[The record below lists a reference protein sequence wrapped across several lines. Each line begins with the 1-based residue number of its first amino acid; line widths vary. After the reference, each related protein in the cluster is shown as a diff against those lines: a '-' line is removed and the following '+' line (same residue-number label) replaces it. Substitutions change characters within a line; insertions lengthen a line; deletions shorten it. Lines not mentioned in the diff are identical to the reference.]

1 LVSEALRGLSS
12 AGGRP
17 VSAERLSRSEEAR
30 ALAEAFE
37 CHAAGLSVEAL
48 SLESSLSMAAA
59 EVERAVAERL
69 RFLSLA
75 MLAQA

>member
-1 LVSEALRGLSS
+1 
-12 AGGRP
+12 
-17 VSAERLSRSEEAR
+17 VSAARRSRSEEAR

-37 CHAAGLSVEAL
+37 CHALGLDVEAL
-48 SLESSLSMAAA
+48 SLEASLSMAAA

-75 MLAQA
+75 MLAEA